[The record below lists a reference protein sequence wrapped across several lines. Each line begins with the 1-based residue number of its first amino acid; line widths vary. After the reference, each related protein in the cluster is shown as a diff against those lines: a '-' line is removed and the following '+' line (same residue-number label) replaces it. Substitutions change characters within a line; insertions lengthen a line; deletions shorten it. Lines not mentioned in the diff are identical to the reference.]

1 MKITRKVSSA
11 VALFLIAIQCAFV
24 GTSTARAAD
33 LHHDLS
39 ATGTRAFT
47 DLTRCINTKK
57 ALNVYYL
64 VDESDSLKQTDPNQS
79 RANILASSVRALG
92 GFKGVNIKYAYGFFG
107 DAFDPVKSWTQL
119 TPQTA
124 DSAAA
129 GLAADVKGRNK
140 ASNTNWQIGLEGA
153 AAALRSIK
161 QDGDACQALIWL
173 TDGGLW
179 LHEQNKVNTYDPT
192 AVTRSAATLCNS
204 TMESLRASNVSV
216 LGVLL
221 NNEEALAAIAKS
233 NPQYYA
239 QNASGME
246 LMRPLVE
253 GAGRLFSETGEART
267 CGTVPIPTN
276 YSPGALLI
284 AQDPIALALQFLI
297 LTSGVEGGTQVQIP
311 GTNPLDFRIE
321 PGVRKFRLLTTSS
334 NWTLTNSSGTKF
346 DSHSPTIDVQSTNGV
361 SQITVGPNIPIVG
374 SWNFNSQS
382 ANPTNRLILFS
393 GLGITLN
400 SGTLTAGQDGE
411 LSGAV
416 TVVEGTGPVDLSL
429 YGSHH
434 FTVQAVKSDGSIQNV
449 INDTITNDG
458 KFKTHFKPDENQGS
472 LELRA
477 SLTLTTKSGQALLPI
492 SISSWLTVKVP
503 SDYPT
508 VMIPVKMSKLVE
520 KKGALSTGLIQLV
533 GPKKGSGQV
542 CFKEQANLGIVI
554 TRDSVNRKS
563 GYTWKITDPLQNNCK
578 TLASGE
584 SASVKLTV
592 SNPTGADADVQA
604 SIPVVLKSDAHANND
619 IAFSAAIQLPTS
631 LNRPGYIWWSLAI
644 IILSILL
651 PLALLYFL
659 NWQSAKLIIGFGILR
674 AVYKVRLD
682 QNQGI
687 TDLNGSQLVVEASDF
702 ELVGANEDLRA
713 YRDDRKPELL
723 FTSHI
728 SRLPLGQPWHE
739 VTPEQGGR
747 IITMV
752 PYPSRL
758 NKRFQTGDTAP
769 AQADLGNF
777 WALVV
782 TESQVKKAQERGYLE
797 GELVI
802 YKRDRFSTT
811 DQYVDRVLDVVKTSG
826 IWERFEV
833 ITQFASTSPLPSA
846 EPWAGGSDLGDLPPP
861 PPGAPD
867 SFGTPPPGF
876 LPPPPN

>member
-1 MKITRKVSSA
+1 MKISRKVSSA

-79 RANILASSVRALG
+79 RANILASSIRALG

-107 DAFDPVKSWTQL
+107 DAFDPVKPWTQL

-124 DSAAA
+124 DAAAA
-129 GLAADVKGRNK
+129 GLAADVRPRNQK
-140 ASNTNWQIGLEGA
+140 QNTNWQAGLEGA
-153 AAALRSIK
+153 AAALKS
-161 QDGDACQALIWL
+161 QSQSGDACQALIWL

-179 LHEQNKVNTYDPT
+179 LHEQNNAGTMDAN
-192 AVTRSAATLCNS
+192 AVTRAAATLCNS

-221 NNEEALAAIAKS
+221 NNEGALAAIAKS
-233 NPQYYA
+233 NPTYYG
-239 QNASGME
+239 QNLAGMQ
-246 LMRPLVE
+246 LMRPLLE
-253 GAGRLFSETGEART
+253 GTGTLFSESGEVRS

-334 NWTLTNSSGTKF
+334 SWTLTNSSGTKF

-542 CFKEQANLGIVI
+542 CFNEQANLGIVI

-578 TLASGE
+578 SLASGDTV
-584 SASVKLTV
+584 SVKLTV

-659 NWQSAKLIIGFGILR
+659 NWQSARLIIGFGILR

-682 QNQGI
+682 PNQGI